1 MALARNCVVVTENDN
16 EIEVYITLNYAP
28 KWVA

>member
-28 KWVA
+28 K